1 MSSCKLFFIRNERGI
16 ICTRRTH
23 SPSCLM
29 RFVLFVVWPFTFVHC
44 IICPPNN
51 CRTFRP
57 TEEYIFNSF
66 SITREWSFSLSFY
79 LSQRNVIRFLYRNF
93 IGNLLNITLYDVID
107 SYSSK
112 VDAIPEH
119 IYLSFPIKLN
129 TAVFLDIPLWI
140 IKTLQSIKLWNI
152 YLIKSMK

>member
-1 MSSCKLFFIRNERGI
+1 M
-16 ICTRRTH
+16 
-23 SPSCLM
+23 
-29 RFVLFVVWPFTFVHC
+29 LFVFWPVTFGHC

-51 CRTFRP
+51 CRTFCP
-57 TEEYIFNSF
+57 KEEYIFNSF
-66 SITREWSFSLSFY
+66 SREWSFWLSFY
-79 LSQRNVIRFLYRNF
+79 LSQRNVIRFLCRNF
-93 IGNLLNITLYDVID
+93 IRNMSNITLYDVID

-129 TAVFLDIPLWI
+129 TAIFLDIPLWI

-152 YLIKSMK
+152 YLIKSMKETNKSK

>member
-1 MSSCKLFFIRNERGI
+1 M
-16 ICTRRTH
+16 
-23 SPSCLM
+23 
-29 RFVLFVVWPFTFVHC
+29 LFVFWPVTFGHC

-51 CRTFRP
+51 CRTLCP
-57 TEEYIFNSF
+57 KEEYIFNSF
-66 SITREWSFSLSFY
+66 SITWEWSFWLSFY
-79 LSQRNVIRFLYRNF
+79 LSQRNVIRFLCRNF
-93 IGNLLNITLYDVID
+93 IRNMFNITLYDVID

-129 TAVFLDIPLWI
+129 AAIFLDIPLWI

-152 YLIKSMK
+152 YLIKSMKETYKSK